1 MSPTTPHTWEQAG
14 PGGNDAFSKPI
25 KPCYLMRM
33 YYTACKRQGVSSASV
48 SHACLL
54 AHLISRALSRLI
66 GCCGGGRR
74 EKDGSSKGKS
84 SSWSSSATVIAR
96 WHCNHTVTSPSV
108 RSGRDGLAA
117 GDRDENES
125 GDGAGNRDRNGV
137 EMGVGIGM
145 GLGLGLRLSL
155 GPRLNI
161 TTEQPRM
168 LLSHT
173 VIMRFLSCDFGEIL
187 KEEKRKVVK

>member
-14 PGGNDAFSKPI
+14 PGSNDAFSKPI

-33 YYTACKRQGVSSASV
+33 YYTACKRHGVSSASV

-74 EKDGSSKGKS
+74 EKGGSTEGKS
-84 SSWSSSATVIAR
+84 SSWSSSAAMIAR
-96 WHCNHTVTSPSV
+96 WHCKHTVTS
-108 RSGRDGLAA
+108 DGLAA
-117 GDRDENES
+117 GDGDRD
-125 GDGAGNRDRNGV
+125 GTGVGAGDRNGA
-137 EMGVGIGM
+137 
-145 GLGLGLRLSL
+145 GLGLGLSL
-155 GPRLNI
+155 RPGLTI

-168 LLSHT
+168 LLGHA
-173 VIMRFLSCDFGEIL
+173 VIMFFIMRFW
-187 KEEKRKVVK
+187 